1 MSTYR
6 RTPFIIPQLVKY
18 LNEQTNKS
26 SEKYL
31 RNPKNQLINIKE
43 LSSDNSNFGIIGS
56 DLVLRKKELPSIY
69 HFLPFIVCISF
80 LAGYNFRKLT
90 N

>member
-1 MSTYR
+1 MFTYHR
-6 RTPFIIPQLVKY
+6 NPFINPQMTKY

-26 SEKYL
+26 LEKYL
-31 RNPKNQLINIKE
+31 RKPKNQLITIKE
-43 LSSDNSNFGIIGS
+43 LSSANSNFGIIGS
-56 DLVLRKKELPSIY
+56 DLVLQKKEPPSIY

>member
-1 MSTYR
+1 MGNSS
-6 RTPFIIPQLVKY
+6 FQNLKKFLLLVKTQFQ
-18 LNEQTNKS
+18 NES
-26 SEKYL
+26 IKYL
-31 RNPKNQLINIKE
+31 RKPKNQLINIKE

-56 DLVLRKKELPSIY
+56 DLVLQKKEPPSIY